1 MNNRLI
7 NHITTLFLLIS
18 CSAAVQVSGQVNA
31 TVSDSRRTSDSIGLS
46 NIIKVVLQQH
56 PSIQE
61 AEEAIKAADVRISL
75 AKTAYHPEVDAN
87 ASYTRIGPVPS
98 FDFPGFGKI
107 TMAPANNFLTSVNYH
122 QNIYDFGKTASE
134 VAVENENKELARLT
148 VDQIKQRLALTVVN
162 AFYTLAYVQEAII
175 IKDKQINT
183 LHAHLDFVN
192 KKKETG
198 SATQYEV
205 LTTKVKISSSEN
217 QKLDL
222 EAAITI
228 QQGVLNILMGQPD
241 NTSIYAKPELT
252 SSLLPVQTDSLLS
265 YAYNHRDEVKIANE
279 KNNIAELR
287 YKAIKKQL
295 NPAFNAFASVGGKN
309 GYIHDINK
317 FTPNFAAGIGFKVP
331 IFDAYRSR
339 NNLLLAKSAI
349 TSNTL
354 EIEVTKRS
362 IINDVVEN
370 EANRIAALKKIEQ
383 YELQLA
389 QAQEVLGLAETSYQ
403 SGVITNLDLID
414 ATLSVSE
421 SRLLLLKSKIDYSVS
436 LYRLKMALGD
446 RLY

>member
-1 MNNRLI
+1 MINRPI
-7 NHITTLFLLIS
+7 QYITTFFLLIS
-18 CSAAVQVSGQVNA
+18 CSAAVQASGQVNT
-31 TVSDSRRTSDSIGLS
+31 TVSVSRGTNDSIGLT
-46 NIIKVVLQQH
+46 NIIQVVLQQH

-98 FDFPGFGKI
+98 FDFPGIGKV
-107 TMAPANNFLTSVNYH
+107 TMASANNFLTSVNYH
-122 QNIYDFGKTASE
+122 QNIYDFGRTASE
-134 VAVENENKELARLT
+134 VAIENENKELARLNI
-148 VDQIKQRLALTVVN
+148 DQIKQRLSLIVVSS
-162 AFYTLAYVQEAII
+162 FYTLAYLQEAIF

-205 LTTKVKISSSEN
+205 LTTKVKISATEN

-222 EAAITI
+222 EAAIKI
-228 QQGVLNILMGQPD
+228 QQGILNILMGRPD
-241 NTSIYAKPELT
+241 NTTIHAKPELT

-265 YAYNHRDEVKIANE
+265 YAFNHRDEVKIANE

-287 YKAIKKQL
+287 YKAIKTQL
-295 NPAFNAFASVGGKN
+295 NPVFNAFASVGGKN
-309 GYIHDINK
+309 GYIPEINR
-317 FTPNFAAGIGFKVP
+317 FTPNFTAGIGFRVP
-331 IFDAYRSR
+331 IFDAYQSR

-370 EANRIAALKKIEQ
+370 DANRIAALKKIEQ

-389 QAQEVLGLAETSYQ
+389 QAQEALGLAETSYQ

-421 SRLLLLKSKIDYSVS
+421 SRLQLLKSKIDYSVS
-436 LYRLKMALGD
+436 LCRLKMALGD

>member
-1 MNNRLI
+1 MH
-7 NHITTLFLLIS
+7 NHLTNYIATLCLLLS
-18 CSAAVQVSGQVNA
+18 CSAAVQASEKVSS
-31 TVSDSRRTSDSIGLS
+31 TVSDGRGTNDSIVLS
-46 NIIKVVLQQH
+46 NIIKIVLQQH

-61 AEEAIKAADVRISL
+61 AEETIKAADVRINL
-75 AKTAYHPEVDAN
+75 AKTAYQPEVDAS

-98 FDFPGFGKI
+98 FDFPGIGKI

-122 QNIYDFGKTASE
+122 QNIYDFGKTAGE
-134 VAVENENKELARLT
+134 VAIENENRVLAGLT
-148 VDQIKQRLALTVVN
+148 IDQIKQRLALTVVN
-162 AFYTLAYVQEAII
+162 SFYTLAYLQEAIF
-175 IKDKQINT
+175 IKEKQINT

-205 LTTKVKISSSEN
+205 LTTKVKISATEN

-228 QQGVLNILMGQPD
+228 QQGALNILMGRPD
-241 NTSIYAKPELT
+241 NTPILAKPELT
-252 SSLLPVQTDSLLS
+252 ASFLPVQTDSLLS
-265 YAYNHRDEVKIANE
+265 YAFIHRDEVKISNE
-279 KNNIAELR
+279 KINIAELR
-287 YKAIKKQL
+287 YKAIKTQM
-295 NPAFNAFASVGGKN
+295 NPVFNAFASVGGKN
-309 GYIHDINK
+309 GYIPNINT
-317 FTPNFAAGIGFKVP
+317 FTPNFAAGFGFRVP
-331 IFDAYRSR
+331 ILDAYRSR

-354 EIEVTKRS
+354 ETEVTKRS

-370 EANRIAALKKIEQ
+370 DANRIASIKKIAQ
-383 YELQLA
+383 YELQLT
-389 QAQEVLGLAETSYQ
+389 QAQEALGLAETSYQ

-414 ATLSVSE
+414 ATMTVSE